1 LLLLL
6 PDLAL
11 LVLSYIAGLQADSV
25 RYALGDAGGV
35 LVAALALSW
44 ALFGALLLLL
54 LLPDLALLALPVWS
68 LLVRALFA
76 LLWLALAWSVWLA
89 SWPWSVVAVGI
100 L

>member
-1 LLLLL
+1 MLLL

-54 LLPDLALLALPVWS
+54 PDLALLALPVWS